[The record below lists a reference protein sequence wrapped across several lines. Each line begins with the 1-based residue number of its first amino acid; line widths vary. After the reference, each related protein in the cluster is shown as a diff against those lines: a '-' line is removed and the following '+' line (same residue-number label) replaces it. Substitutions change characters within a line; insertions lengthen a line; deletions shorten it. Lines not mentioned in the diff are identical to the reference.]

1 MVNEVT
7 DDCVKGCSMRQA
19 GNGWVGW
26 MAVTV
31 NSSHYKTLNY
41 GAGRKERFD
50 KLVLCVT
57 GQPTPLT
64 GVTSTAGSSLAGDE
78 YVRLLW

>member
-1 MVNEVT
+1 M
-7 DDCVKGCSMRQA
+7 DGR
-19 GNGWVGW
+19 
-26 MAVTV
+26 VTV

-64 GVTSTAGSSLAGDE
+64 GVTSTAGPSLAGDE